1 MCKARTWIMMV
12 PLVAAYAAHSVGAK
26 RSPDADS
33 KADAT
38 IAHEAGML
46 ARYQPTDDGYRVV
59 GSQQIFNRA
68 IYGGHAQDDLKDHYY
83 TFAGDL
89 PMVMGSIVTTKGGG
103 SNAKC
108 GTLMLGLSQAYDA
121 DCPNKYEAPAYGAWF
136 HECRDAVATFH
147 GSWWEY
153 ELSPLLLSAPEV
165 DASVEVLPLQAEDG
179 FVVHL
184 RITPQ
189 SELVFCAAFGGITD
203 YLGLITN
210 RGNLA
215 RNFSAA
221 NCTGNVIT
229 CGSNRA
235 SLGGPHSKM
244 WLGTDF
250 DAEFSVADAHD
261 AQVGPTRFLSRSSDP
276 TAAPMLRVS
285 RRIGAG
291 ETFEGNIVVLRNE
304 AEGKLDAWLARK
316 NTTTELKE
324 ELLQKQSALR
334 VDTPDQMLNLTV
346 PANVVG
352 MDACWDKNVFCHGG
366 ANWHSPYAGW
376 RICYGP
382 TVLGWHDRVVSHFL
396 THAAPER
403 FTVDPE
409 HGDGYI
415 SPDLHGR
422 GFGYNMQEVAIDML
436 LHNLEWT
443 KDLNVSKEAF
453 ERLSQALR
461 FESRAF
467 DPDNNGLYQNFLN
480 TWVSDG
486 HPYNGG
492 ECSQASAYNYRANR
506 LMSLIAK
513 QLGLDESPFTA
524 RAAQIYAA
532 MQNTLWLPESGVF
545 AEYQDTLGDRL
556 MHPSPELATIY
567 HTIECGLADQFQ
579 AYQMLQFTRSELRNE
594 QSLPRKGRLVWS
606 SNWYPRS
613 FSACGLFAGENIH
626 LAWAY
631 FQNGQTAEAMEL
643 LRGIVDAHF
652 MGDSPGSIGH
662 FLNATGSSDGTQDFA
677 DTTSMYLRLVVE
689 GLFGVQFHLLEDRI
703 NVSPNFPE
711 DWTHARL
718 EAKDFSTAY
727 RRDGRQEHLEFNCDK
742 PAKRVL
748 QLPMRGLSVTSVTL
762 NGEPVEYRIEPRIG
776 RSDIVVEASQVG
788 SVSLEVSHG
797 EGSIPELNYVNE
809 ASADEFLNISLRG
822 GQIIEMKDPSKALS
836 NTEVGENNVQGK
848 CSGSPGNH
856 TVFLRVRAD
865 AWEGWLPASFN
876 ITSKSASQR
885 NTPHGAFMPL
895 DISAQFNASLKDIH
909 QLDYNAPRPSG
920 MSLMTNRNGRY
931 AWDDNNLGGPRTA
944 QVDDD
949 LLRRANGRFVTRSGV
964 PFVTPPEGPNSVC
977 VSQWDNFPDKVTFDV
992 NDQGSE
998 LALLLVGVTNPMQSR
1013 VENGRIEVQYADG
1026 SVETVKL
1033 VNPVNFDD
1041 WMVTPTQRE
1050 NETVHL
1056 SDVNHAIVQRIEL
1069 NDAKTVMSI
1078 DVRGTANEVIVGILG
1093 ISLRKPMEH

>member
-1 MCKARTWIMMV
+1 MSKTWV
-12 PLVAAYAAHSVGAK
+12 RLVSASLAALYAATSFGAD
-26 RSPDADS
+26 RSPIAGS
-33 KADAT
+33 KKDLGV
-38 IAHEAGML
+38 AHEAGML
-46 ARYQPTDDGYRVV
+46 ARYQPTNDGYRII

-68 IYGGHAQDDLKDHYY
+68 IYGGHSQDDLKNHYY

-89 PMVMGSIVTTKGGG
+89 PIVMGSIVTTEGGG

-108 GTLMLGLSQAYDA
+108 GTLMMGLSQAYDA
-121 DCPNKYEAPAYGAWF
+121 DCPNKYGAAAYGAWF
-136 HECRDAVATFH
+136 HECRDVVATFH

-165 DASVEVLPLQAEDG
+165 DANVEVLPLQAEDG

-203 YLGLITN
+203 RLGLITN

-221 NCTGNVIT
+221 NCKGNVIT

-235 SLGGPHSKM
+235 SLDGPHSKM

-261 AQVGPTRFLSRSSDP
+261 AQVGPTRFLSRNSDP
-276 TAAPMLRVS
+276 AAAPMLRVS
-285 RRIGAG
+285 HRIGAG
-291 ETFEGNIVVLRNE
+291 ETFEGSIVVVRGD
-304 AEGKLDAWLARK
+304 AEDKLDALLARK
-316 NTTTELKE
+316 NATTDLKE
-324 ELLQKQSALR
+324 ELQQKEAALR
-334 VDTPDQMLNLTV
+334 VDTPDHMLNLTV
-346 PANVVG
+346 PVNVVG
-352 MDACWDKNVFCHGG
+352 MDACWNKNVFCHGG

-396 THAAPER
+396 THAAPDR

-443 KDLNVSKEAF
+443 KDLTVAKQTF

-506 LMSLIAK
+506 LMALIAK
-513 QLGLDESPFTA
+513 ELGLDASPFTA
-524 RAAQIYAA
+524 RASQIHDA

-567 HTIECGLADQFQ
+567 HTIECGLADPFQ
-579 AYQMLQFTRSELRNE
+579 AYQMLRFTRTELRNE
-594 QSLPRKGRLVWS
+594 QTLPRKGRLVWS

-631 FQNGQTAEAMEL
+631 FENGQTVEAMEL

-662 FLNATGSSDGTQDFA
+662 FLNSTGSSDGTQDFA

-703 NVSPNFPE
+703 NVSPNFPSE
-711 DWTHARL
+711 WTHARL
-718 EAKDFSTAY
+718 EAKDFSTTY
-727 RRDGRQEHLEFNCDK
+727 SRDGRHEQLEFTCDK

-762 NGEPVEYRIEPRIG
+762 NGKPADYRIEPRIG
-776 RSDIVVEASQVG
+776 RSDIVVETTQVG
-788 SVSLEVSHG
+788 SVTLDVSHG
-797 EGSIPELNYVNE
+797 EGSTPELNYAAE
-809 ASADEFLNISLRG
+809 ASVDEILTFSLSG
-822 GQIIEMKDPSKALS
+822 GQIIEVKDPSGALS
-836 NTEVGENNVQGK
+836 DTEVGETSVRGK
-848 CSGSPGNH
+848 CSGTPGNH
-856 TVFLRVRAD
+856 TVFLRVHAD

-876 ITSKSASQR
+876 IASKSAAPRS
-885 NTPHGAFMPL
+885 TPHGDLTPL
-895 DISAQFNASLKDIH
+895 DISAHFNASLKDIH
-909 QLDYNAPRPSG
+909 QRDYESPRPSG
-920 MSLMTNRNGRY
+920 ISLMANRNGRY

-944 QVDDD
+944 RVDDD
-949 LLRRANGRFVTRSGV
+949 LLRKADGRFVIRSGV
-964 PFVTPPEGPNSVC
+964 PFDTPPDGPNVVC
-977 VSQWDNFPDKVTFDV
+977 VSQWDNFPNEVTFEI

-998 LALLLVGVTNPMQSR
+998 LAIMLIGVTNPMQSR
-1013 VENGRIEVQYADG
+1013 VENGRIEVVYADDTR
-1026 SVETVKL
+1026 ETVKL

-1050 NETVHL
+1050 NETVHF
-1056 SDVNHAIVQRIEL
+1056 SDVNHAIVQKIIL
-1069 NDAKTVMSI
+1069 NESKKVESVV
-1078 DVRGTANEVIVGILG
+1078 VRGTANEVIVGVLG
-1093 ISLRKPMEH
+1093 ISLAK